1 MLKSPLFWKITTL
14 IGCIVLLSLPLMMV
28 RELINERADYR
39 SEVVDA
45 IEQSTSGSQKLA
57 GPLIAIP
64 ITETLTRMENQK
76 EVNYQRNWVYYW
88 LPESLA
94 VTGKQTV
101 ESRRVGIYSGQVWH
115 NALQIKASFDPLRLA
130 ALRKT
135 NIVLGQPR
143 LVVSVGDARG
153 IGAIHAPEVNSN
165 VLSVEPGLG
174 ISGDGAGIHMPMP
187 ALAEDNK
194 PLEIAFSLDLN
205 GTGEFSL
212 VPLGRNSELQLT
224 SNWPHPG
231 FLGSF
236 LPTQRE
242 VSAAGYRA
250 HWQSS
255 WFAND
260 MGSYFKD
267 DMEIPW
273 SRLPAFSADVM
284 SLADQYQ
291 LTDRATK
298 YAILLIGLTFMAFFV
313 FESLTRRPLHPM
325 QYLLVGLSLVLFYL
339 VLLALSEH
347 IGFTAA
353 WLAASLSGAVMN
365 GIYLQAVLRG
375 WRNSLLFVAA
385 LLLLDGVM
393 WFLLHSEDSALLLGT
408 GVLALAL
415 SVLMFL
421 TRRVDWYALSLPKG
435 TVPPTPAADDDKLRL
450 WKEWRHKK
458 RRPWGAVFASWLR
471 NKSYYS
477 CRSPQKR

>member
-14 IGCIVLLSLPLMMV
+14 IGCVVLLSLPLMMV

-64 ITETLTRMENQK
+64 VTETLTRMENQK
-76 EVNYQRNWVYYW
+76 EVNYQRSWVYYW

-153 IGAIHAPEVNSN
+153 IGAIHAPEVNGN

-212 VPLGRNSELQLT
+212 VPIGRNSELQLT

-375 WRNSLLFVAA
+375 WRNSLLLVAA

-435 TVPPTPAADDDKLRL
+435 TVPPTPAADDVKLRL
-450 WKEWRHKK
+450 WKE
-458 RRPWGAVFASWLR
+458 
-471 NKSYYS
+471 
-477 CRSPQKR
+477 

>member
-1 MLKSPLFWKITTL
+1 MKSPLFWKITTL

-153 IGAIHAPEVNSN
+153 IGAIHAPEVNGN

-347 IGFTAA
+347 VGFTAA

-415 SVLMFL
+415 ALSVLMFL

-450 WKEWRHKK
+450 WKE
-458 RRPWGAVFASWLR
+458 
-471 NKSYYS
+471 
-477 CRSPQKR
+477 

>member
-76 EVNYQRNWVYYW
+76 EVNYQRSWVYYW

-153 IGAIHAPEVNSN
+153 IGAIHAPEVNGN

-385 LLLLDGVM
+385 LLQLDGVM

-450 WKEWRHKK
+450 WKE
-458 RRPWGAVFASWLR
+458 
-471 NKSYYS
+471 
-477 CRSPQKR
+477 

>member
-28 RELINERADYR
+28 RELINERTDYR

-76 EVNYQRNWVYYW
+76 EVNYQRSWVYYW

-143 LVVSVGDARG
+143 LVVSVGDPRG
-153 IGAIHAPEVNSN
+153 IGAIHAPEVNGN

-450 WKEWRHKK
+450 WKE
-458 RRPWGAVFASWLR
+458 
-471 NKSYYS
+471 
-477 CRSPQKR
+477 

>member
-76 EVNYQRNWVYYW
+76 EVNYQRSWVYYW

-94 VTGKQTV
+94 VAGKQTV

-153 IGAIHAPEVNSN
+153 IGAIHVPEVNGN

-450 WKEWRHKK
+450 WKE
-458 RRPWGAVFASWLR
+458 
-471 NKSYYS
+471 
-477 CRSPQKR
+477 

>member
-1 MLKSPLFWKITTL
+1 MLKSPLFWKITPL

-76 EVNYQRNWVYYW
+76 EVNYQRSWVYYW

-94 VTGKQTV
+94 VAGKQTV

-115 NALQIKASFDPLRLA
+115 NVLQIKASFDPLRLA

-153 IGAIHAPEVNSN
+153 IGAIHAPEVNGN

-450 WKEWRHKK
+450 WKE
-458 RRPWGAVFASWLR
+458 
-471 NKSYYS
+471 
-477 CRSPQKR
+477 

>member
-64 ITETLTRMENQK
+64 ITESLTRMENQK
-76 EVNYQRNWVYYW
+76 EVNYQRSWVYYW
-88 LPESLA
+88 SPESLA

-153 IGAIHAPEVNSN
+153 IGAIHAPEVNGN

-450 WKEWRHKK
+450 WKE
-458 RRPWGAVFASWLR
+458 
-471 NKSYYS
+471 
-477 CRSPQKR
+477 

>member
-14 IGCIVLLSLPLMMV
+14 IGCVVLLSLPLMMV

-76 EVNYQRNWVYYW
+76 EVNYQRSWVYYW

-153 IGAIHAPEVNSN
+153 IGAIHAPEVNGN

-187 ALAEDNK
+187 ALEEDNK

-450 WKEWRHKK
+450 WKE
-458 RRPWGAVFASWLR
+458 
-471 NKSYYS
+471 
-477 CRSPQKR
+477 

>member
-14 IGCIVLLSLPLMMV
+14 IGCIVLLSLPLMIV

-45 IEQSTSGSQKLA
+45 IELSTSGSQKLA

-64 ITETLTRMENQK
+64 VTETLTRMENQK
-76 EVNYQRNWVYYW
+76 EVNYQRSWVYYW

-153 IGAIHAPEVNSN
+153 IGAIHAPEVNGN

-212 VPLGRNSELQLT
+212 VPIGRNSELQLT

-450 WKEWRHKK
+450 WKE
-458 RRPWGAVFASWLR
+458 
-471 NKSYYS
+471 
-477 CRSPQKR
+477 

>member
-39 SEVVDA
+39 NEVVDA

-76 EVNYQRNWVYYW
+76 EVNYQRSWVYYW

-94 VTGKQTV
+94 VAGKQTV

-115 NALQIKASFDPLRLA
+115 NVLQIKASFDPLRLA

-153 IGAIHAPEVNSN
+153 IGAIHAPEVNGN

-273 SRLPAFSADVM
+273 SRPPAFSADVM

-450 WKEWRHKK
+450 WKE
-458 RRPWGAVFASWLR
+458 
-471 NKSYYS
+471 
-477 CRSPQKR
+477 

>member
-64 ITETLTRMENQK
+64 VTETLTRRENQK
-76 EVNYQRNWVYYW
+76 EVAYQRSWVYYW

-153 IGAIHAPEVNSN
+153 IGAIHAPEVNGN

-212 VPLGRNSELQLT
+212 VPIGRNSELQLT

-408 GVLALAL
+408 EVLALAL
-415 SVLMFL
+415 SALMFL

-450 WKEWRHKK
+450 WKE
-458 RRPWGAVFASWLR
+458 
-471 NKSYYS
+471 
-477 CRSPQKR
+477 

>member
-28 RELINERADYR
+28 RELINERVDYR

-76 EVNYQRNWVYYW
+76 EVNYQRSWVYYW

-153 IGAIHAPEVNSN
+153 IGAIHAPEVNGN

-347 IGFTAA
+347 VGFTAA

-450 WKEWRHKK
+450 WKE
-458 RRPWGAVFASWLR
+458 
-471 NKSYYS
+471 
-477 CRSPQKR
+477 

>member
-1 MLKSPLFWKITTL
+1 MLKSPFFWKITTL

-76 EVNYQRNWVYYW
+76 EVNYQRSWVYYW

-153 IGAIHAPEVNSN
+153 IGAIHAPEVNGN

-450 WKEWRHKK
+450 WKE
-458 RRPWGAVFASWLR
+458 
-471 NKSYYS
+471 
-477 CRSPQKR
+477 

>member
-14 IGCIVLLSLPLMMV
+14 IGCVVLLSLPLMMV

-64 ITETLTRMENQK
+64 VTETLTRMENQK
-76 EVNYQRNWVYYW
+76 EVNYQRSWEYYW

-153 IGAIHAPEVNSN
+153 IGAIHAPEINGN

-450 WKEWRHKK
+450 WKE
-458 RRPWGAVFASWLR
+458 
-471 NKSYYS
+471 
-477 CRSPQKR
+477 

>member
-28 RELINERADYR
+28 RELINERTDYR

-76 EVNYQRNWVYYW
+76 EVNYQRSWVYYW

-94 VTGKQTV
+94 VAGKQTV

-115 NALQIKASFDPLRLA
+115 HALQIKATFDPLRLA

-143 LVVSVGDARG
+143 LVVSVGDPRG
-153 IGAIHAPEVNSN
+153 IGAIHAPEVNGN

-187 ALAEDNK
+187 ALAADNK

-435 TVPPTPAADDDKLRL
+435 TVPPTPAADEDKLRL
-450 WKEWRHKK
+450 WKE
-458 RRPWGAVFASWLR
+458 
-471 NKSYYS
+471 
-477 CRSPQKR
+477 

>member
-14 IGCIVLLSLPLMMV
+14 IGCVVLLSLPLMMV

-64 ITETLTRMENQK
+64 VTETLTRMENQK
-76 EVNYQRNWVYYW
+76 EVNYQRSWVYYW

-153 IGAIHAPEVNSN
+153 IGAIHAPEVNGN

-450 WKEWRHKK
+450 WKE
-458 RRPWGAVFASWLR
+458 
-471 NKSYYS
+471 
-477 CRSPQKR
+477 

>member
-76 EVNYQRNWVYYW
+76 EVNYQRSWVYYW

-94 VTGKQTV
+94 VAGKQTV

-115 NALQIKASFDPLRLA
+115 NVLQIKASFDPLRLA

-153 IGAIHAPEVNSN
+153 IGAIHAPEVNGN

-435 TVPPTPAADDDKLRL
+435 TVPPTPAADEDKLRL
-450 WKEWRHKK
+450 WKE
-458 RRPWGAVFASWLR
+458 
-471 NKSYYS
+471 
-477 CRSPQKR
+477 

>member
-45 IEQSTSGSQKLA
+45 IEQSTSGSQNLS

-76 EVNYQRNWVYYW
+76 EVNYQRSWVYYW

-94 VTGKQTV
+94 VAGKQTV

-153 IGAIHAPEVNSN
+153 IGAIHAPEVNGN

-408 GVLALAL
+408 GVLVLAL

-450 WKEWRHKK
+450 WKE
-458 RRPWGAVFASWLR
+458 
-471 NKSYYS
+471 
-477 CRSPQKR
+477 

>member
-153 IGAIHAPEVNSN
+153 IGAIHAPEVNGN

-435 TVPPTPAADDDKLRL
+435 TVPPTPAADDDKLR
-450 WKEWRHKK
+450 
-458 RRPWGAVFASWLR
+458 
-471 NKSYYS
+471 
-477 CRSPQKR
+477 

>member
-76 EVNYQRNWVYYW
+76 EVNYQRSWVYYW

-94 VTGKQTV
+94 VAGKQTV

-153 IGAIHAPEVNSN
+153 IGAIHAPEVNGN

-347 IGFTAA
+347 ISFTAA

-450 WKEWRHKK
+450 WKE
-458 RRPWGAVFASWLR
+458 
-471 NKSYYS
+471 
-477 CRSPQKR
+477 

>member
-64 ITETLTRMENQK
+64 ITETLSRMENQK
-76 EVNYQRNWVYYW
+76 EVNYQRSWVYYW

-115 NALQIKASFDPLRLA
+115 NALLIKASFDPLRLA

-153 IGAIHAPEVNSN
+153 IGAIHAPEVNGN

-375 WRNSLLFVAA
+375 WRNSLLFVVA

-435 TVPPTPAADDDKLRL
+435 TLPPTPAADDDKLRL
-450 WKEWRHKK
+450 WKE
-458 RRPWGAVFASWLR
+458 
-471 NKSYYS
+471 
-477 CRSPQKR
+477 

>member
-14 IGCIVLLSLPLMMV
+14 IGCVVLLSLPLMMV

-64 ITETLTRMENQK
+64 VTETLTRMENQK
-76 EVNYQRNWVYYW
+76 EVNYQRSWEYYW

-153 IGAIHAPEVNSN
+153 IGAIHAPEINGN

-187 ALAEDNK
+187 APAEDNK

-212 VPLGRNSELQLT
+212 VPIGRNSELQLT

-347 IGFTAA
+347 VGFTAA

-365 GIYLQAVLRG
+365 GVYLQAVLRG

-408 GVLALAL
+408 GVLVLAL

-435 TVPPTPAADDDKLRL
+435 SAPPPPAADDDKLRL
-450 WKEWRHKK
+450 WKE
-458 RRPWGAVFASWLR
+458 
-471 NKSYYS
+471 
-477 CRSPQKR
+477 

>member
-14 IGCIVLLSLPLMMV
+14 IGCVVLLSLPLMMV

-64 ITETLTRMENQK
+64 VTETLTRMENQK
-76 EVNYQRNWVYYW
+76 EVNYQRSWVYYW

-115 NALQIKASFDPLRLA
+115 NVLQIKASFDPLRLA

-135 NIVLGQPR
+135 NIVLGPPR

-153 IGAIHAPEVNSN
+153 IGAIHAPEVNGN

-212 VPLGRNSELQLT
+212 VPIGRNSELQLT

-347 IGFTAA
+347 VGFTAA

-365 GIYLQAVLRG
+365 GVYLQAVLRG

-408 GVLALAL
+408 GVLVLAL

-435 TVPPTPAADDDKLRL
+435 SAPPPPAADDDKLRL
-450 WKEWRHKK
+450 WKE
-458 RRPWGAVFASWLR
+458 
-471 NKSYYS
+471 
-477 CRSPQKR
+477 

>member
-28 RELINERADYR
+28 RELINERVDYR

-76 EVNYQRNWVYYW
+76 EVNYQRSWVYYW

-153 IGAIHAPEVNSN
+153 IGAIHAPEVNGN

-187 ALAEDNK
+187 AQAEDNK
-194 PLEIAFSLDLN
+194 PLAIAFSLDLN

-450 WKEWRHKK
+450 WKE
-458 RRPWGAVFASWLR
+458 
-471 NKSYYS
+471 
-477 CRSPQKR
+477 

>member
-14 IGCIVLLSLPLMMV
+14 IGCVVLLSLPLMMV

-64 ITETLTRMENQK
+64 VTETLTRMENQK
-76 EVNYQRNWVYYW
+76 EVNYQRSWVYYW

-135 NIVLGQPR
+135 NIVLGPPR

-153 IGAIHAPEVNSN
+153 IGAIHAPEVNGN

-212 VPLGRNSELQLT
+212 VPIGRNSELQLT

-313 FESLTRRPLHPM
+313 FESLTRHPLHPM

-347 IGFTAA
+347 VGFTAA

-365 GIYLQAVLRG
+365 GVYLQAVLRG

-408 GVLALAL
+408 GVLVLAL

-435 TVPPTPAADDDKLRL
+435 GIKRIIPADRHRNGSLHR
-450 WKEWRHKK
+450 EWWR
-458 RRPWGAVFASWLR
+458 
-471 NKSYYS
+471 
-477 CRSPQKR
+477 

>member
-76 EVNYQRNWVYYW
+76 EVNYQRSWVYYW

-153 IGAIHAPEVNSN
+153 IGAIHAPEVNGN

-347 IGFTAA
+347 IGFTTA

-450 WKEWRHKK
+450 WKE
-458 RRPWGAVFASWLR
+458 
-471 NKSYYS
+471 
-477 CRSPQKR
+477 

>member
-28 RELINERADYR
+28 RELINERAVYR

-64 ITETLTRMENQK
+64 VTETLTRMENQK
-76 EVNYQRNWVYYW
+76 EVNYQRSWVYYW

-153 IGAIHAPEVNSN
+153 IGAIHAPEVNGN

-450 WKEWRHKK
+450 WKE
-458 RRPWGAVFASWLR
+458 
-471 NKSYYS
+471 
-477 CRSPQKR
+477 

>member
-14 IGCIVLLSLPLMMV
+14 IGCVVLLSLPLMMV

-76 EVNYQRNWVYYW
+76 EVNYQRSWEYYW

-135 NIVLGQPR
+135 NIVLGPPR

-153 IGAIHAPEVNSN
+153 IGAIHAPEVNGN

-194 PLEIAFSLDLN
+194 PLEIAFSLELN

-212 VPLGRNSELQLT
+212 VPIGRNSELQLT

-347 IGFTAA
+347 VGFTAA

-365 GIYLQAVLRG
+365 GVYLQAVLRG

-408 GVLALAL
+408 GVLVLAL

-435 TVPPTPAADDDKLRL
+435 SAPPPPAADDDKLRL
-450 WKEWRHKK
+450 WKE
-458 RRPWGAVFASWLR
+458 
-471 NKSYYS
+471 
-477 CRSPQKR
+477 

>member
-39 SEVVDA
+39 NEVVDA

-76 EVNYQRNWVYYW
+76 EVNYQRSWVYYW

-94 VTGKQTV
+94 VAGKQTV

-115 NALQIKASFDPLRLA
+115 NVLQIKASFDPLRLA

-153 IGAIHAPEVNSN
+153 IGAIHAPEVNGN

-298 YAILLIGLTFMAFFV
+298 YAILLIGLTFMVFFRV
-313 FESLTRRPLHPM
+313 REPDPSPPASDAISAG
-325 QYLLVGLSLVLFYL
+325 GLI
-339 VLLALSEH
+339 A
-347 IGFTAA
+347 
-353 WLAASLSGAVMN
+353 GAVLP
-365 GIYLQAVLRG
+365 GAAGALRAHWFYRRLAG
-375 WRNSLLFVAA
+375 GQPVWRG
-385 LLLLDGVM
+385 DE
-393 WFLLHSEDSALLLGT
+393 WD
-408 GVLALAL
+408 
-415 SVLMFL
+415 
-421 TRRVDWYALSLPKG
+421 LPSG
-435 TVPPTPAADDDKLRL
+435 
-450 WKEWRHKK
+450 
-458 RRPWGAVFASWLR
+458 GAQRMA
-471 NKSYYS
+471 
-477 CRSPQKR
+477 